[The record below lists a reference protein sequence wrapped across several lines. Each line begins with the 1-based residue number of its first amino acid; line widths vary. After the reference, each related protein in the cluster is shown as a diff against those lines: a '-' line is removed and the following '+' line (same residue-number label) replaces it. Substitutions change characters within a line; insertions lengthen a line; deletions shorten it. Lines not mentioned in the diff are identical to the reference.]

1 MWNAARSGSG
11 LFSACIYLRA
21 KLAENIGIRLHYVI
35 FAKVGFNNEKTQ
47 KVRSAESG
55 FGGLGQRCMKV
66 LLVTNATASL

>member
-21 KLAENIGIRLHYVI
+21 KLAENMGVKLHHMI
-35 FAKVGFNNEKTQ
+35 FAKVSFNNEKTQ
-47 KVRSAESG
+47 KVRLAESG

-66 LLVTNATASL
+66 LVVTNATANL